1 MEFTAMPYSEHLEAE
16 INHIWLKEFPEAQAD
31 VEVKKMF
38 GGLVYLY
45 KGKMTV
51 GIVGDDLMARVPAGA
66 MEEVLSEEAVR
77 PMDFTGRPLKEFV
90 FVDASGFSGPDGLA
104 RWIRLGLDHARIQLS
119 KHSSRSKK

>member
-1 MEFTAMPYSEHLEAE
+1 MSYNEKLEAQ
-16 INHIWLKEFPEAQAD
+16 INEIWLEEFPRHHTD

-45 KGKMTV
+45 RGKMTI
-51 GIVGDDLMARVPAGA
+51 GIVGDELMARVPSG
-66 MEEVLSEEAVR
+66 EIQQVLSEDPVR

-90 FVDASGFSGPDGLA
+90 FVDPSGFSETAQLA

-119 KHSSRSKK
+119 KNQSKSGR

>member
-1 MEFTAMPYSEHLEAE
+1 MPFSEYLEAR
-16 INHIWLKEFPEAQAD
+16 INQVWLDKFPEAQAD

-45 KGKMTV
+45 RGKMTV
-51 GIVGDDLMARVPAGA
+51 GIVGDDLMARIPRDA
-66 MEEVLSEEAVR
+66 MKEVLNEDFVR

-90 FVDASGFSGPDGLA
+90 FVEAARFSGPDELA

-119 KHSSRSKK
+119 KSGSRSKK

>member
-1 MEFTAMPYSEHLEAE
+1 MPYSEYLEAR
-16 INHIWLKEFPEAQAD
+16 INQVWLDKFPEAQAD

-45 KGKMTV
+45 HGKMTV
-51 GIVGDDLMARVPAGA
+51 GIVGDDLMARVPQAV
-66 MEEVLSEEAVR
+66 MQEVLQEDSVR

-90 FVDASGFSGPDGLA
+90 FVEAAGFSSPDELA

-119 KHSSRSKK
+119 KSGSRSKK